1 MYEKGGLVILEAHP
15 SEGYQFERWTGDVDG
30 VTNTEN
36 STISVVMSNARSITA
51 NFTKPEGVYTVTLD
65 TSPYWGGSATIDTPC
80 GLSFVADNIQST
92 ISVQVAGGTELSL
105 AATAAE
111 GYRFRGWKGD
121 LSGVEDATF
130 VVESDMT
137 ITAKFEKPHSF
148 PWGWV
153 GGVLVFGAASIVIA
167 KFTVLKGRKGGET
180 PGDGG
185 SPAQPS

>member
-1 MYEKGGLVILEAHP
+1 MYEGDGLVMLEARP
-15 SEGYQFERWTGDVDG
+15 SEGFEFVGWTGDVDG
-30 VTNTEN
+30 IADTTQSAVT
-36 STISVVMSNARSITA
+36 VKMSSNRAIVA
-51 NFTKPEGVYTVTLD
+51 NFAAPGGLYTVTLD